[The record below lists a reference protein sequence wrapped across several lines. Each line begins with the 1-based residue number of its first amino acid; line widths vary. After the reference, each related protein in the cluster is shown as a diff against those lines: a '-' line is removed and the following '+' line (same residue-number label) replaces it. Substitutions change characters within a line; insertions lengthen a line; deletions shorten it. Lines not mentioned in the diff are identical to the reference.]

1 MISIKDV
8 AAACG
13 VSIST
18 VSKALN
24 DHKDVSE
31 NKKEYIRQKAKEM
44 GYSPNSSARAL
55 KTNRSH
61 NIGVLFVDGAQSGL
75 THDYFASVLDSVKS
89 TAESRGYDLTF
100 IISDKGG
107 SRKMTYLEHS
117 RYRGVDGVVIACVN
131 FVEPEVVE
139 LMQSSIPTVTIDYT
153 FNKTIAVLSN
163 NMDGMS
169 ALTQYAVDMGHRK
182 IAYLYGEDSVVTS
195 NRMSGFY
202 ITMEKNGIKPRDEYI
217 MEVKYRN
224 IETAEK
230 ATRKLLS
237 LKEPPTCIFYPDD
250 YAAFGGINVIRE
262 MGLRIPEDISIAG
275 YDGIPISRMIEPR
288 LTTIIQDTRQI
299 GKSAAEKLISLIE
312 KPRTTVIDQVVIDAK
327 LCPGETIK
335 KIN

>member
-1 MISIKDV
+1 MISIKDI

-24 DHKDVSE
+24 DHRDVSQA
-31 NKKEYIRQKAKEM
+31 KKEYIRRKAKEM

-55 KTNRSH
+55 KTNKSH
-61 NIGVLFVDGAQSGL
+61 NIGVLFVDEAQSGL

-89 TAESRGYDLTF
+89 TAESKGYDLTF
-100 IISDKGG
+100 IISGKEHQGQ
-107 SRKMTYLEHS
+107 MTYLEHS

-139 LMQSSIPTVTIDYT
+139 LMQSNIPTVTIDYT
-153 FNKTIAVLSN
+153 FNKTISILSN
-163 NMDGMS
+163 NMEGMS
-169 ALTQYAVDMGHRK
+169 SLTQYALDMGHTK

-195 NRMSGFY
+195 NRLSGFY
-202 ITMEKNGIKPRDEYI
+202 ITLEKNGIKPNDEYI

-224 IETAEK
+224 IETAEQ

-237 LKEPPTCIFYPDD
+237 MPDPPTCIFYPDD

-262 MGLRIPEDISIAG
+262 MGLRIPEDISVAG

-288 LTTIIQDTRQI
+288 LTTVVQDTKQI
-299 GKSAAEKLISLIE
+299 GKCAAEKLISLIE
-312 KPRTTVIDQVVIDAK
+312 KPRTTVIDQIIIDAK
-327 LCPGETIK
+327 LYPGETIK

>member
-24 DHKDVSE
+24 DHKDVSQS
-31 NKKEYIRQKAKEM
+31 KKEYIRQKAKEM
-44 GYSPNSSARAL
+44 GYSPNSSARTL

-100 IISDKGG
+100 IISNRGG
-107 SRKMTYLEHS
+107 SRRMTYLEHS
-117 RYRGVDGVVIACVN
+117 RYRRVDGVVIACVN
-131 FVEPEVVE
+131 FAEPEVVE
-139 LMQSSIPTVTIDYT
+139 LMQSNIPTVTIDYT

-163 NMDGMS
+163 NMEGMS
-169 ALTQYAVDMGHRK
+169 ALTQYAVDMGHRR

-195 NRMSGFY
+195 NRLSGFY
-202 ITMEKNGIKPRDEYI
+202 ITMEKNGIKPHDEYI

-224 IETAEK
+224 IETAEE
-230 ATRKLLS
+230 ATRKLLD

-250 YAAFGGINVIRE
+250 FAAFGGINVMHE
-262 MGLRIPEDISIAG
+262 KGLRIPEDISIAG

-288 LTTIIQDTRQI
+288 LTTIIQDTRLI
-299 GKSAAEKLISLIE
+299 GKKAAEKLISLIE
-312 KPRTTVIDQVVIDAK
+312 KPRTTIIDQVVIDVT